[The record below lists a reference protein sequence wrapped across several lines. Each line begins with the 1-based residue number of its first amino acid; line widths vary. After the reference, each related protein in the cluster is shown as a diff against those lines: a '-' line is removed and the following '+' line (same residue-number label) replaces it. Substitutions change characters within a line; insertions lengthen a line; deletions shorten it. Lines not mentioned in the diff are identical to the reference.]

1 MAISQAMCT
10 SFKVELLNGIHAF
23 GTTVVRGATTAD
35 TFYLALYT
43 SSATLDATTTAY
55 TATNEVSGTGY
66 SAGGQALTTVA
77 PTSSG
82 TTAFLDFDDETWTTA
97 TITARGAL
105 IYNSTQSN
113 KAVAVL
119 DFGGDK
125 TSTAG
130 DFTVVFPTADA
141 SNAIIRIAQQEV
153 QMALVVNDRVKET
166 TTTTGTGDI
175 TFAGAAT
182 GFETFASGI
191 GNSNTTYYAIALQG
205 GSEFEVGLGTLSA
218 DSSTM
223 ARTTIISSSNS
234 DSVVNF
240 SAGTKDV
247 FCTLPAS
254 KTPILDASGDVT
266 LSGTLEARELESSNG
281 IITNNETVSA
291 DYTFPTGYNGM
302 SVGPITI
309 ASGITVTVPSGQRW
323 VIL

>member
-55 TATNEVSGTGY
+55 SATNEVSGTGY

-82 TTAFLDFDDETWTTA
+82 TTAYLDFDDETWTTA

-119 DFGGDK
+119 DFGADK

-141 SNAIIRIAQQEV
+141 SNAIIRIA
-153 QMALVVNDRVKET
+153 
-166 TTTTGTGDI
+166 
-175 TFAGAAT
+175 
-182 GFETFASGI
+182 
-191 GNSNTTYYAIALQG
+191 
-205 GSEFEVGLGTLSA
+205 
-218 DSSTM
+218 
-223 ARTTIISSSNS
+223 
-234 DSVVNF
+234 
-240 SAGTKDV
+240 
-247 FCTLPAS
+247 
-254 KTPILDASGDVT
+254 
-266 LSGTLEARELESSNG
+266 
-281 IITNNETVSA
+281 
-291 DYTFPTGYNGM
+291 
-302 SVGPITI
+302 
-309 ASGITVTVPSGQRW
+309 
-323 VIL
+323 